1 MPRTKSPR
9 FATYLGRGRPRPGT
23 ARVILAAVAV
33 GVLAFVVV
41 FALALGASRLRSVA
55 GLAGLVAAAN
65 AGSAADPRAA
75 ALAIVL
81 PSAVALLAADGVRI
95 RRRRP
100 APVRPATPERRRLP
114 ELLGERAG

>member
-1 MPRTKSPR
+1 MLIG
-9 FATYLGRGRPRPGT
+9 A
-23 ARVILAAVAV
+23 LAFAVA
-33 GVLAFVVV
+33 

-55 GLAGLVAAAN
+55 GLAALVAAAY
-65 AGSAADPRAA
+65 GGTAADPRAA

-100 APVRPATPERRRLP
+100 AQVRPVSHERRRVP
-114 ELLGERAG
+114 ELLGERTG